1 MKPLTNLKSLRLGL
15 AAVAL
20 AVSAL
25 AVSAFAT
32 GQAAHAGTDECDEE
46 ESYCIRLGSGG
57 DSEISVSI
65 NPDRSRYRVGE
76 EIDICARAERSGT
89 VTFTNRKNGRVRDLP
104 VSLQLGAGREFCF
117 NGEIERGDEC
127 VGAKLRAGGRT
138 STAEEVCFAVR
149 G

>member
-1 MKPLTNLKSLRLGL
+1 MTTLTTLKMLRLAV

-32 GQAAHAGTDECDEE
+32 GPAAHAGTDECEE
-46 ESYCIRLGSGG
+46 ESYCIRLGAGG